1 MLMFIL
7 IMQLVASNYPTT
19 IQADPRCTAS
29 PNVVYTVGE
38 VVCVPSGIIF
48 RSGFDG

>member
-1 MLMFIL
+1 MSLIL
-7 IMQLVASNYPTT
+7 ILQLVASNYPMT

-38 VVCVPSGIIF
+38 LVCVPSGILF
-48 RSGFDG
+48 KSGFEL